1 MSFRLESKITQYYC
15 KEKNE
20 RFDLVLNT
28 RLVPFL
34 YVISSN
40 FSFPEKKK
48 RKKRSVIYNY
58 GNIDSIGYK
67 YSENPS

>member
-1 MSFRLESKITQYYC
+1 MLKKRSLKCVGNVILTLESKITQYYC
-15 KEKNE
+15 KEKKE

-40 FSFPEKKK
+40 FSFPEKK
-48 RKKRSVIYNY
+48 RKKR
-58 GNIDSIGYK
+58 
-67 YSENPS
+67 